1 MSIALAPLLTKSFL
15 NFKKVFKSGTG
26 DIGTGQQQLLQTRN
40 GDRERMLSVAIA
52 GGNFEGA
59 FVCRGV
65 IR

>member
-1 MSIALAPLLTKSFL
+1 MSFL

-26 DIGTGQQQLLQTRN
+26 EIGTGQQQLLQTRN